1 MTEMEKI
8 NQMCDES
15 TMDYVDEP
23 DNAPK
28 KEGRIKRLVKK
39 AKPVAANAAKNI
51 GKMALEGTL
60 AGVVAAGGVT
70 LVAKLT
76 GREICLIPE
85 GSRDQIN
92 EICREAFTHVKDN
105 AADVVEAAKDAVE
118 ETIDA

>member
-1 MTEMEKI
+1 MTEIEKI

-28 KEGRIKRLVKK
+28 KDGRVKRLVKK

-76 GREICLIPE
+76 GREICLIPV
-85 GSRDQIN
+85 GSRDQLN
-92 EICREAFTHVKDN
+92 KICLEALTHVKDN
-105 AADVVEAAKDAVE
+105 ADVIEAAKDAVE